1 MSDRPTGDEPLRSKQ
16 MMMNE
21 SPPGMPPGKQI
32 QSEEQLPALD
42 DGERKAVAMQTR
54 ERLHARVARGSPEE
68 MVVSPTVK
76 SSARV
81 SSAKTPKSGNRT
93 PGYMTPKSS
102 RRGAMS
108 SRGAVSSRSSML
120 TNRTSSPTGRYHPD
134 PERRLDVR
142 KADILAN
149 IDYLAPNGAP
159 DNDRKA
165 KESSWLVSQAFIE
178 GLRYYPSGQQSLDS
192 NDCEA
197 TYSGNTHHKK
207 SGVFEN
213 LETDLRTRLDI
224 NASTRRRMHA
234 YTAPSPP
241 PPFPFYNRLAT
252 PNLLSRPA
260 LAPSPAQTNLIGA
273 RTSCQGNGC
282 PRSARLW

>member
-1 MSDRPTGDEPLRSKQ
+1 
-16 MMMNE
+16 
-21 SPPGMPPGKQI
+21 
-32 QSEEQLPALD
+32 
-42 DGERKAVAMQTR
+42 
-54 ERLHARVARGSPEE
+54 
-68 MVVSPTVK
+68 
-76 SSARV
+76 
-81 SSAKTPKSGNRT
+81 
-93 PGYMTPKSS
+93 
-102 RRGAMS
+102 
-108 SRGAVSSRSSML
+108 ML

-234 YTAPSPP
+234 S
-241 PPFPFYNRLAT
+241 
-252 PNLLSRPA
+252 
-260 LAPSPAQTNLIGA
+260 
-273 RTSCQGNGC
+273 
-282 PRSARLW
+282 